1 MFSGESFRSS
11 DIRMPENRE
20 NMEQKDISSV
30 PSLDSLKSKLQNI
43 FAIEPSE
50 TVHAKEN
57 ITETILVESSFSRSV
72 TLDDGTAINLPE
84 LSEYESI
91 TETDDNG
98 TIYLC
103 DNELQPD
110 TTYKLNGNIYT
121 TDRQGRIVHC
131 EAKPERSPENPMDIN
146 AQLQTGGEDRHLSDQ
161 GGHIVGRDL
170 NGDGGAGNLVAMDS
184 RINQSDYKRMENDIK
199 DSLDEGRDVSLT
211 TDIQY
216 SGASKR
222 PDIIT
227 ATKSADGMIT
237 VYKFDNNLDGGL
249 LDEVPENGKEAVN
262 EEISDTKGSI
272 SSIKSEYDKN
282 GNLSETMVN
291 ITYTDENGG
300 NHRTKVYIDA
310 E

>member
-11 DIRMPENRE
+11 DIRIPENRE

-30 PSLDSLKSKLQNI
+30 PSLDSLKSKLQDI

-50 TVHAKEN
+50 T
-57 ITETILVESSFSRSV
+57 ISMESSFSCSV

-84 LSEYESI
+84 ASEYESI

-103 DNELQPD
+103 DNELKPD
-110 TTYKLNGNIYT
+110 TTYELNGNIYT
-121 TDRQGRIVHC
+121 TDGQGRIVHC
-131 EAKPERSPENPMDIN
+131 EAKPERSPENPRDIN
-146 AQLQTGGEDRHLSDQ
+146 AQLQTGGEYRHSSDQ

-199 DSLDEGRDVSLT
+199 DSLDEGSDVSLT

-216 SGASKR
+216 SGESKR

-227 ATKSADGMIT
+227 ATKTADGMMT

-249 LDEVPENGKEAVN
+249 MDEVPENGKEIVN
-262 EEISDTKGSI
+262 EEISDTNGTI
-272 SSIKSEYDKN
+272 SSIKSEYDEN

-291 ITYTDENGG
+291 ITYTDENGI

>member
-1 MFSGESFRSS
+1 MEIKKYADSG
-11 DIRMPENRE
+11 DI
-20 NMEQKDISSV
+20 K
-30 PSLDSLKSKLQNI
+30 SLKYI
-43 FAIEPSE
+43 F
-50 TVHAKEN
+50 V
-57 ITETILVESSFSRSV
+57 
-72 TLDDGTAINLPE
+72 
-84 LSEYESI
+84 
-91 TETDDNG
+91 
-98 TIYLC
+98 
-103 DNELQPD
+103 
-110 TTYKLNGNIYT
+110 
-121 TDRQGRIVHC
+121 
-131 EAKPERSPENPMDIN
+131 
-146 AQLQTGGEDRHLSDQ
+146 
-161 GGHIVGRDL
+161 
-170 NGDGGAGNLVAMDS
+170 
-184 RINQSDYKRMENDIK
+184 
-199 DSLDEGRDVSLT
+199 DSLDVDPTFARYEEEYNYCKSIPGLLEPHIELTPFSENRDVSLT